1 LFVNNLGE
9 LRQQQIRLCDSLVRT
24 YQTYWIFR
32 SRRLEK
38 RGLKVISF
46 LGIAVPLVAGGIIR
60 QFYLGKRPPDQF
72 LFVVAAISV
81 ALPVL
86 SLWSLV
92 DRWAD
97 KAEIGRRAVE
107 EARELLTALETMR
120 PGSNGLY
127 DDFKLAVLEHQS
139 YFGRS
144 PDDALDVS
152 DWTKRRGLR
161 KAQERYKSRCPDVR
175 SVA

>member
-1 LFVNNLGE
+1 MYNPNA
-9 LRQQQIRLCDSLVRT
+9 LRQQQIRLCDSLIRT

-32 SRRLEK
+32 SLRLEK
-38 RGLKVISF
+38 RGLKMISF
-46 LGIAVPLVAGGIIR
+46 LGLAVPLLAGGIIR
-60 QFYLGKRPPDQF
+60 QFYLGERPPDKF
-72 LFVVAAISV
+72 LFVVAAISIV
-81 ALPVL
+81 LPVL

-97 KAEIGRRAVE
+97 KAEVSRRAVE
-107 EARELLTALETMR
+107 EARELLTALETLR
-120 PGSNGLY
+120 LSSGGLY
-127 DDFKLAVLEHQS
+127 DESKLVPLERRS

-161 KAQERYKSRCPDVR
+161 RAKERYGSRCLGMSDGV
-175 SVA
+175 